1 MSSIDFKLYFYQNNK
16 LFKKVA
22 IEEGSHN
29 NWIVG
34 TGDNAHIKLNNYR
47 VSRNHLQII
56 YQEKGVLHIQD
67 LDSTNG
73 TYLNGIRLKIS
84 QSLKHKDKI
93 QLAGVNDILIVV
105 EKPLVSNTLN
115 SQKNIVDILKTK
127 KTIFLGRGTNC
138 DIVLN
143 HGTISKMHAS
153 ITLTPHNKYQ
163 IKDLGSTNGTFV
175 NGRKIKTLET
185 ISFKDNIL
193 VDIK

>member
-93 QLAGVNDILIVV
+93 LF
-105 EKPLVSNTLN
+105 KSNNLFI
-115 SQKNIVDILKTK
+115 SYSIIFGDYFLFSFFVIQ
-127 KTIFLGRGTNC
+127 TI
-138 DIVLN
+138 
-143 HGTISKMHAS
+143 
-153 ITLTPHNKYQ
+153 
-163 IKDLGSTNGTFV
+163 
-175 NGRKIKTLET
+175 
-185 ISFKDNIL
+185 
-193 VDIK
+193 